1 MISAVDTNVLL
12 DVFRPDPQHGPQS
25 AAWLQRAY
33 DDGAVLV
40 CDVVYAELVPFFGD
54 RLTLDRALRE
64 VNATLSPIDS
74 SIAYEAGMRWDA
86 LPPIRGTEDANCG
99 RFSDRRSCAGCR
111 RYLPDAGSRLLRDVL
126 SGSEDSRSVVSAGGS
141 VAGGGAG
148 AF

>member
-54 RLTLDRALRE
+54 RLTLARALRE

-74 SIAYEAGMRWDA
+74 SIAYEAGMRWM
-86 LPPIRGTEDANCG
+86 RY
-99 RFSDRRSCAGCR
+99 RRSGGPRTRIVADFLIGAHALDAADTFLTR
-111 RYLPDAGSRLLRDVL
+111 DRGFYATYFPDLRTP
-126 SGSEDSRSVVSAGGS
+126 EA
-141 VAGGGAG
+141 
-148 AF
+148 

>member
-74 SIAYEAGMRWDA
+74 SIAYEAGMRWMRYRRFGGPRTRIVADFLIGAHALDA
-86 LPPIRGTEDANCG
+86 ADTFLTRDRGFYATY
-99 RFSDRRSCAGCR
+99 F
-111 RYLPDAGSRLLRDVL
+111 PDLRTP
-126 SGSEDSRSVVSAGGS
+126 EA
-141 VAGGGAG
+141 
-148 AF
+148 